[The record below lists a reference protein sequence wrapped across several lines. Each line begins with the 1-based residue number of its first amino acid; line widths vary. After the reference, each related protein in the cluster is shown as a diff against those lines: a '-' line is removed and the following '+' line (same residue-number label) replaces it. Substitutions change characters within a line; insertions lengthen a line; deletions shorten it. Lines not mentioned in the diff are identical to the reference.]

1 MVDVPLAGR
10 TPTGRKVQLA
20 ALLRHLREQNQLTQE
35 EAGKMVW
42 PESSM
47 SAVQNKIAS
56 VESAN
61 TGIER
66 EDLCKLLHVYGVEH
80 GVILDLALQLH
91 TDGSQRGRW
100 SGYRS
105 IYSKSFRRYVDLE
118 EDAESIRHVTNE
130 RIPEL
135 LQCEPYIR
143 AGFSTPPE
151 GPDGAENRTVAA
163 TLARQQAVLFRSD
176 PVKLYVVLSESC
188 VRRVQGDDAVMRA
201 QIEHL
206 VALSARPNISI
217 QLVPFRPGPGIRA
230 VIADQGVA
238 DRFALLRLAAPG
250 VIGTFQR
257 HLDYAYTRTGSELGW
272 DGNVQPYEDLWSRA
286 ATAALTP
293 GETHAFLHAAARDF
307 S

>member
-20 ALLRHLREQNQLTQE
+20 ALLRHLREQKHLTQE
-35 EAGKMVW
+35 DAGGAVW
-42 PESSM
+42 PDSST

-66 EDLCKLLHVYGVEH
+66 EDLCRLLDVYGIER

-91 TDGSQRGRW
+91 ANGSQRGRW
-100 SGYRS
+100 SGHRS
-105 IYSKSFRRYVDLE
+105 IYSKSFRRYIDLE
-118 EDAESIRHVTNE
+118 EDADTIRHVTNE
-130 RIPEL
+130 RVPEL
-135 LQCEPYIR
+135 LQCESYIR
-143 AGFSTPPE
+143 AGFSTSTD
-151 GPDGAENRTVAA
+151 GPDSAENQMAAA
-163 TLARQQAVLFRSD
+163 TLARQETVLFRRD

-206 VALSARPNISI
+206 IVLAARPNISI
-217 QLVPFRPGPGIRA
+217 QLVPFRPEPRTRA
-230 VIADQGVA
+230 VIANQGIA

-250 VIGTFQR
+250 VIGTFHR
-257 HLDYAYTRTGSELGW
+257 HLDYAYTRTGSELEW
-272 DGNVQPYEDLWSRA
+272 DGNVQPYEDLWNRA
-286 ATAALTP
+286 ASAALTP
-293 GETHAFLHAAARDF
+293 NETHAFLHAVARDY